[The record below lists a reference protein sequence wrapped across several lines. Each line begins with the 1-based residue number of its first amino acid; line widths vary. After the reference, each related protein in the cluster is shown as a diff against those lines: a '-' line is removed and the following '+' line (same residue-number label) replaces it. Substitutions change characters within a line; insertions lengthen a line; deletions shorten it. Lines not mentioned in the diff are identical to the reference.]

1 MNEITP
7 MQNEFLFYASEDGTI
22 SMQILVADDTVWVTQ
37 KAMAEIFDTTKQ
49 NISEHLS
56 NVYKDFE
63 LDKNSTVK
71 DFLTVQ
77 KEGNRHVNR
86 KIEHYNLDAI
96 ISIGYR
102 VNSYKAT
109 QFRIW
114 ATKILKEYL
123 VKGFTLDDERLK
135 QGKILFDKDHFDELL
150 ERIREIR
157 ASEKRFYKK
166 ITELYKVC
174 SYDYDKNSREHKEL
188 VGKFYANMQNKLLF
202 AVSRMTGAEIR
213 KERANYNLPNMG
225 LTTWDNKK
233 KGGKVTKKDI
243 TIAKNYLLENE
254 IDDLN
259 RLDNMFLDY
268 IENLAK
274 KQKKMRMQDWSDKL
288 SAFLEFNEYEI
299 LQGYGT
305 ITKDMSDKWSI
316 EQYNQFKPI
325 QKMDFKDNFDD
336 VAQSIKATGK
346 LPDEI
351 KVINNTKESKTEFNK
366 SIKQAINYNPKD

>member
-1 MNEITP
+1 MSEITAT
-7 MQNEFLFYASEDGTI
+7 QNEFLFYASEDGTM
-22 SMQILVADDTVWVTQ
+22 SMQILVAEDTVWVTQ
-37 KAMAEIFDTTKQ
+37 KAMAEIFDKDVKTINYHLK
-49 NISEHLS
+49 NIF
-56 NVYKDFE
+56 VDGE
-63 LDKNSTVK
+63 LDEKSVIQHYEITATDGKPYNVM
-71 DFLTVQ
+71 
-77 KEGNRHVNR
+77 
-86 KIEHYNLDAI
+86 HYNLDAI
-96 ISIGYR
+96 ISVGYR

-135 QGKILFDKDHFDELL
+135 QGKVLFDRGHFDELL

-174 SYDYDKNSREHKEL
+174 SYDYDENSREHKEL
-188 VGKFYANMQNKLLF
+188 VGKFYANIQNKLLF

-213 KERANYNLPNMG
+213 KERANYNLPHMG

-233 KGGKVTKKDI
+233 KGGKVTKKDV

-274 KQKKMRMQDWSDKL
+274 KQKKMKMQDWSDKL

-325 QKMDFKDNFDD
+325 QKIDFKDNFDD

-346 LPDEI
+346 LPDEVKI
-351 KVINNTKESKTEFNK
+351 INNTKEPDTEFNQSLK
-366 SIKQAINYNPKD
+366 TALKHNPKD

>member
-1 MNEITP
+1 MSELTP
-7 MQNEFLFYASEDGTI
+7 TQNEFLFYASEDGTI
-22 SMQILVADDTVWVTQ
+22 SIQTLVADDTIWITQ
-37 KAMAEIFDTTKQ
+37 SAMEDVFGIHQSGVSRHLKNIFE
-49 NISEHLS
+49 SG
-56 NVYKDFE
+56 E
-63 LDKNSTVK
+63 LDEHSNMQKMHIATSTK
-71 DFLTVQ
+71 P
-77 KEGNRHVNR
+77 VNF
-86 KIEHYNLDAI
+86 YNLNII
-96 ISIGYR
+96 ISVGYR
-102 VNSYKAT
+102 ANSYRAT

-135 QGKILFDKDHFDELL
+135 QGKVLFDKDHFDELL

-174 SYDYDKNSREHKEL
+174 SYDYDENSREHKEIL
-188 VGKFYANMQNKLLF
+188 GKFYANMQNKLLF

-213 KERANYNLPNMG
+213 KKRASYNLPHMG

-233 KGGKVTKKDI
+233 KSGKVTKKDV

-288 SAFLEFNEYEI
+288 SSFLEFNEYEV
-299 LQGYGT
+299 LQGYGK
-305 ITKDMSDKWSI
+305 ITKDAADKWSI
-316 EQYNQFKPI
+316 KQYNEYKPI
-325 QKMDFKDNFDD
+325 QSLEFKDNFDN

-346 LPDEI
+346 LPDEVKI
-351 KVINNTKESKTEFNK
+351 INNKKEPDTKFNK
-366 SIKQAINYNPKD
+366 SLKQAMDYNPKD

>member
-1 MNEITP
+1 MSEITAT
-7 MQNEFLFYASEDGTI
+7 QNEFLFYASEDGTM
-22 SMQILVADDTVWVTQ
+22 SMQILVAEDTVWVTQ
-37 KAMAEIFDTTKQ
+37 KAMAEIFDKDVKTINYHLK
-49 NISEHLS
+49 NIF
-56 NVYKDFE
+56 VDGE
-63 LDKNSTVK
+63 LDEKSVIQHYEITATDGKPYNVM
-71 DFLTVQ
+71 
-77 KEGNRHVNR
+77 
-86 KIEHYNLDAI
+86 HYNLDAI
-96 ISIGYR
+96 ISVGYR

-135 QGKILFDKDHFDELL
+135 QGKVLFDRGYFDELL

-174 SYDYDKNSREHKEL
+174 SYDYDENSREHKEL
-188 VGKFYANMQNKLLF
+188 VGKFYANIQNKLLF

-213 KERANYNLPNMG
+213 KERANYNLPHMG

-233 KGGKVTKKDI
+233 KGGKVTKKDV

-274 KQKKMRMQDWSDKL
+274 KQKKMKMQDWSDKL

-325 QKMDFKDNFDD
+325 QKIDFKDNFDD

-346 LPDEI
+346 LPDEVKI
-351 KVINNTKESKTEFNK
+351 INNTKEPDTEFNQSLK
-366 SIKQAINYNPKD
+366 TALKHNPKD

>member
-1 MNEITP
+1 MSELTP
-7 MQNEFLFYASEDGTI
+7 TQNEFLFYASEDGTI
-22 SMQILVADDTVWVTQ
+22 SIQTLVADDTIWITQ
-37 KAMAEIFDTTKQ
+37 SAMEDVFGIHQSGVSRHLKNIFE
-49 NISEHLS
+49 SG
-56 NVYKDFE
+56 E
-63 LDKNSTVK
+63 LDEHSNMQKMHIATSTK
-71 DFLTVQ
+71 P
-77 KEGNRHVNR
+77 VNF
-86 KIEHYNLDAI
+86 YNLNII
-96 ISIGYR
+96 ISVGYR
-102 VNSYKAT
+102 ANSYRAT

-135 QGKILFDKDHFDELL
+135 QGKVLFDKDHFDELL

-174 SYDYDKNSREHKEL
+174 SYDYDENSREHKEIL
-188 VGKFYANMQNKLLF
+188 GKFYANMQNKLLF

-213 KERANYNLPNMG
+213 KKRASYNLPHMG

-233 KGGKVTKKDI
+233 KGGKVTKKDV

-288 SAFLEFNEYEI
+288 SSFLEFNEYEI
-299 LQGYGT
+299 LQDYGKV
-305 ITKDMSDKWSI
+305 TKDTADKWSI
-316 EQYNQFKPI
+316 KQYNEYKPI
-325 QKMDFKDNFDD
+325 QNLEFKDNFDN
-336 VAQSIKATGK
+336 VAQSIKE
-346 LPDEI
+346 LDYWI
-351 KVINNTKESKTEFNK
+351 KSD
-366 SIKQAINYNPKD
+366 NYLAKIYPKWT